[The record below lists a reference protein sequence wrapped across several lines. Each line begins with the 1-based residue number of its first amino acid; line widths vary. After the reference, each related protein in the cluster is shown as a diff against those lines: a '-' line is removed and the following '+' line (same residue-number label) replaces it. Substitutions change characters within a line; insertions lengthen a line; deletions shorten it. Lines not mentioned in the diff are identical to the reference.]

1 MRAIGESTTGTAAS
15 ATLPQPH
22 RRSADRAQHSG
33 SEQPQ
38 YAKRKRFARSR
49 VPPRIRLAPG
59 PIGRAWIRST
69 ETAPGPLASTETE
82 THHTLLHSTSV
93 QQRQHPFS
101 EAPRR
106 QVRKKSCVGAVAGFV
121 CACPLSE
128 VPPRSPHS
136 VSKDGFQFCQATLLN
151 HRPRSLLAMPCK
163 RADAPRSAGTSSYL
177 VGDVASLSLV

>member
-1 MRAIGESTTGTAAS
+1 MRAIGESTIGTAAS

-49 VPPRIRLAPG
+49 GPPRIRSAPG

-101 EAPRR
+101 DEDRGEVLRKCAWAPSR
-106 QVRKKSCVGAVAGFV
+106 AFL
-121 CACPLSE
+121 CACPLAE